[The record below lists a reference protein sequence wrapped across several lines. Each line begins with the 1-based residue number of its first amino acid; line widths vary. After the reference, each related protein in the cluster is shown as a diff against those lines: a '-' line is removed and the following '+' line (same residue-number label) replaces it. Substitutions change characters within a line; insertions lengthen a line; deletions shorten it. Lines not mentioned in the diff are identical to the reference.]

1 MFLRLVLLFT
11 LLPMLELYLLIEI
24 GAAIGGFNTILI
36 VLSTGV
42 FGAWLAQQEGIRALQ
57 RVQAELNAGRMP
69 TDALVDGV
77 LILVAGVVMLAPGL
91 ITDTAGLLL
100 LIPPSRAVVR
110 RWLGARFRQ
119 MGPPGGPTI
128 IAVDGWR
135 EP

>member
-11 LLPMLELYLLIEI
+11 LLPILELYLLIEI
-24 GAAIGGFNTILI
+24 GAVIGGFNTILI

-42 FGAWLAQQEGIRALQ
+42 FGAWLAQQEGLRALQ
-57 RVQAELNAGRMP
+57 RVQSELNAGRMP

-91 ITDTAGLLL
+91 ITDAAGLLL

-110 RWLGARFRQ
+110 RWLAERFRR
-119 MGPPGGPTI
+119 MGPPGGATI